1 MVQYAPIVQESDE
14 QAKVKEDV
22 ELLDMFSRTLP
33 VIEDALSTNET
44 VAVFVDDVT
53 QLGDEETLGNTSDNA
68 IKEYASPCTDIDY
81 SKNKII
87 SAIDWMPDA
96 KCMIAVACTERASLD
111 EQIDEDGKV
120 RTSHILIWNFKDPIH
135 PQMVLEAPYDIH
147 TFRFNP
153 KNSDLLAAGSASGQV
168 QFI

>member
-1 MVQYAPIVQESDE
+1 MV
-14 QAKVKEDV
+14 
-22 ELLDMFSRTLP
+22 
-33 VIEDALSTNET
+33 
-44 VAVFVDDVT
+44 
-53 QLGDEETLGNTSDNA
+53 
-68 IKEYASPCTDIDY
+68 
-81 SKNKII
+81 
-87 SAIDWMPDA
+87 
-96 KCMIAVACTERASLD
+96 AVACTERTPL
-111 EQIDEDGKV
+111 EQQIAEDGKV